1 MAQNVSSAGS
11 SAASGHWPQDYEIR
25 ERTVALVQQALRT
38 TAVFADEKRKALKQP
53 PSPFLHG
60 CHLKALS
67 ISLITSNFSS
77 SARSSA
83 AQRRPGQILVALCR
97 DAEKREVP
105 GDALL

>member
-60 CHLKALS
+60 CHLKALLTD
-67 ISLITSNFSS
+67 LITSNFLSPT
-77 SARSSA
+77 RSNA
-83 AQRRPGQILVALCR
+83 AQRRSGQILVALCR
-97 DAEKREVP
+97 DAEKRDVP
-105 GDALL
+105 GDAPL